1 MENENMKKCCF
12 NCVFFNK
19 KKDENG
25 EEIYVCNCFS
35 NVGDVIA
42 KHLAYEEDICD
53 NFNDDKNFIEH
64 NED

>member
-19 KKDENG
+19 KKNENE
-25 EEIYVCNCFS
+25 EEIYICNCFS

-42 KHLAYEEDICD
+42 KHLAYEEDVCD

-64 NED
+64 NEN